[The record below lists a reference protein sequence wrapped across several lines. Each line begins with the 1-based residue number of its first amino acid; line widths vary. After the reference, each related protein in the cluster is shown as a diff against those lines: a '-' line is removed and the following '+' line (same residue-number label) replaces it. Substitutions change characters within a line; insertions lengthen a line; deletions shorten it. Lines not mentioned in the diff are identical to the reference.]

1 MISLRNV
8 RASLARLI
16 SPPGLLTV
24 AIPDSGTG
32 TPPAM
37 RIVAQ
42 AAPVAPVAAAPRF
55 RRAPVGPNGLSAFQ
69 EKLQI
74 EARLKTEFGWH
85 EKLEAAGVDYKA
97 RRKVLADFDRFV
109 AGRPP
114 GKSTAPKSG
123 TVDDEGNV
131 PVPTPPPDSGD
142 GLDAVIKILLDGV
155 EKLRLLLPA
164 DVDADDGDFTQ
175 AKAYLAIGSR
185 KEALA
190 AASRA
195 HSRIGEQ
202 LAAHQDP
209 RARAHAKMFAN
220 LHALKPLAIEAHDDV
235 PTRRA
240 KATKHLFQN
249 LN

>member
-142 GLDAVIKILLDGV
+142 GLDAVIKMLLDGV
-155 EKLRLLLPA
+155 EKLKLLLPA
-164 DVDADDGDFTQ
+164 AVAVDADDGDDITCIFIVLEAQ
-175 AKAYLAIGSR
+175 LVGNEAMEQPKPEAGQEDRHNDDNGADQPERMVIQEVQYHRYSSRLIG
-185 KEALA
+185 A
-190 AASRA
+190 
-195 HSRIGEQ
+195 
-202 LAAHQDP
+202 
-209 RARAHAKMFAN
+209 
-220 LHALKPLAIEAHDDV
+220 
-235 PTRRA
+235 
-240 KATKHLFQN
+240 
-249 LN
+249 